1 MEEARHCKARS
12 ATLARSSSEKL
23 GAVLQRDIII
33 VINVLTQRGLIV
45 LVSRFISPSRWIVK
59 SLTKRD
65 IYKKKK
71 KYKKTRSYLEP
82 ILLRTPLS
90 ILRVTNNHGIRN
102 DRIEEE
108 EEEEEGCLIFVST
121 RNNFTRMMIGG
132 VWKGRDDHFLSLR
145 PLSTRARKKGGGRW
159 EGKAG
164 RKFSRYTVYI
174 EQATTFD
181 EARRPTSARILA
193 ICAVHRPVP
202 RQRVAQF
209 TFRTYLA
216 TKRAT
221 DFYGRTSSSY
231 FIRKISLERY
241 LLHL

>member
-1 MEEARHCKARS
+1 
-12 ATLARSSSEKL
+12 
-23 GAVLQRDIII
+23 
-33 VINVLTQRGLIV
+33 
-45 LVSRFISPSRWIVK
+45 
-59 SLTKRD
+59 
-65 IYKKKK
+65 
-71 KYKKTRSYLEP
+71 
-82 ILLRTPLS
+82 
-90 ILRVTNNHGIRN
+90 
-102 DRIEEE
+102 
-108 EEEEEGCLIFVST
+108 
-121 RNNFTRMMIGG
+121 MIGG

-221 DFYGRTSSSY
+221 DFYEHPPPILFAKFLSKDTF
-231 FIRKISLERY
+231 FIYKISFFILCLQARFLDHRFTHKNYGSFYPYFVQKIPFKKRRIPSFPYFVYRRDFSTCYSQDTTRKDTILFIFY
-241 LLHL
+241 L

>member
-108 EEEEEGCLIFVST
+108 EEEE
-121 RNNFTRMMIGG
+121 
-132 VWKGRDDHFLSLR
+132 
-145 PLSTRARKKGGGRW
+145 
-159 EGKAG
+159 
-164 RKFSRYTVYI
+164 
-174 EQATTFD
+174 
-181 EARRPTSARILA
+181 
-193 ICAVHRPVP
+193 
-202 RQRVAQF
+202 
-209 TFRTYLA
+209 
-216 TKRAT
+216 
-221 DFYGRTSSSY
+221 
-231 FIRKISLERY
+231 
-241 LLHL
+241 

>member
-65 IYKKKK
+65 IYIKKK

-102 DRIEEE
+102 DRIEE

-145 PLSTRARKKGGGRW
+145 PLSTRARKKGGGKERLG
-159 EGKAG
+159 ENSQGTPCIS
-164 RKFSRYTVYI
+164 SR
-174 EQATTFD
+174 Q
-181 EARRPTSARILA
+181 RPSTKLAVRPQQGYSQSARCIGPCL
-193 ICAVHRPVP
+193 VRE
-202 RQRVAQF
+202 
-209 TFRTYLA
+209 
-216 TKRAT
+216 
-221 DFYGRTSSSY
+221 
-231 FIRKISLERY
+231 SLSLRFAPT
-241 LLHL
+241 